1 MLRASI
7 YSTKLIIIIIM
18 HHRDIITDY
27 IAEVGDN
34 DVRATK
40 TVSQSS
46 AFKLAS
52 ILKNQFKTK
61 GKKEKEDQ

>member
-1 MLRASI
+1 
-7 YSTKLIIIIIM
+7 M